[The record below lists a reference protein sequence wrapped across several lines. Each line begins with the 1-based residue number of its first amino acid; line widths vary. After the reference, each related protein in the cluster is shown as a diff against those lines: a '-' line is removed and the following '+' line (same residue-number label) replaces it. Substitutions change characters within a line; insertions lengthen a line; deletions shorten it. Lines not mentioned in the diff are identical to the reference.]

1 MAEKQYPLNI
11 VLRAVDQLTGPL
23 RSMLGKVRS
32 ATSGIRGT
40 LTSLAEKSGLPRLAS
55 SLKNV
60 GTAAT
65 GVLKRIGALG
75 AGIVAAATAGAAAAI
90 GMARSM
96 AESGTEVEN
105 WSKRLGLSAEAL
117 QELQYA
123 GSRFGVQ
130 NDALIDGL
138 KELSL
143 RADEFATTGKG
154 SAEEAFQRIGLD
166 QKTIKATAGDTE
178 KLFNLV
184 LTQMRKVTNVSKR
197 QRIADE
203 LFGGQG
209 GEQFT
214 EMLSASS
221 VEMARLRKEARD
233 LGVVMDSKTTAAARE
248 FNWQMARLTSG
259 LTGIRNT
266 IGAAVLPHLN
276 KLADKLVTMFVQYRP
291 QIEAFGAKFAE
302 ELPGRIE
309 QLIGFLGDLADAFK
323 PVGDAIGWMVDT
335 FGGANVVFGTFA
347 TLVGGFLLTSI
358 YSLTTAIYGLGAA
371 LLTTPVG
378 WIITGIAAIAGLA
391 YVVYDSWDSITTHLT
406 EKFEQTKKAFG
417 DGLIF
422 GLINLWIQ
430 YNPVTLVMEAFNGL
444 IKYFT
449 GWDVAAI
456 ISAKVDGAVSAFA
469 AMLPSMDQIT
479 SGITDA
485 LRRPWDGLAEWLGAK
500 LDKVQEA
507 FKDHFL
513 LGILK
518 AWDEFNPVRLIM
530 DAFNELIK
538 YFTGWDISAILREK
552 ISAAANAVA
561 GSLPDWVKDLFGIS
575 ALVPATAPA
584 GPGAI
589 ASTNGQPATI
599 GQRAAT
605 IGQRAAVVGQQAA
618 QAAKPQEVLVK
629 VDMNNLPPGTRVQ
642 TQGNN
647 GAKFDTNLGYAMA
660 APY

>member
-1 MAEKQYPLNI
+1 
-11 VLRAVDQLTGPL
+11 
-23 RSMLGKVRS
+23 MLGKVRS

-40 LTSLAEKSGLPRLAS
+40 LGNLAEKSGLPRLAS
-55 SLKNV
+55 NLKNV

-65 GVLKRIGALG
+65 GVLKKIVALG
-75 AGIVAAATAGAAAAI
+75 AGIVAAASAAAAAAI
-90 GMARSM
+90 GMATSM

-105 WSKRLGLSAEAL
+105 WSKRLGLSAETL

-248 FNWQMARLTSG
+248 FNWQMNRLTSG

-309 QLIGFLGDLADAFK
+309 QLIGFLGDLADAFQ
-323 PVGDAIGWMVDT
+323 PVGNAIGWLVDT

-347 TLVGGFLLTSI
+347 TLVGGFLLTSL

-371 LLTTPVG
+371 ILTTPVG
-378 WIITGIAAIAGLA
+378 WFMLAIAGIAGLA
-391 YVVYDSWDSITTHLT
+391 YIIYDSWDGIVAFF
-406 EKFEQTKKAFG
+406 EKKWAGVKEAFQ
-417 DGLIF
+417 DGILN
-422 GLINLWIQ
+422 GMVKVWLE
-430 YNPVTLVMEAFNGL
+430 YNPVTLIMEAFNGL

-449 GWDVAAI
+449 D
-456 ISAKVDGAVSAFA
+456 
-469 AMLPSMDQIT
+469 
-479 SGITDA
+479 
-485 LRRPWDGLAEWLGAK
+485 
-500 LDKVQEA
+500 
-507 FKDHFL
+507 
-513 LGILK
+513 
-518 AWDEFNPVRLIM
+518 
-530 DAFNELIK
+530 
-538 YFTGWDISAILREK
+538 WDIAAILREK
-552 ISAAANAVA
+552 ISAAASAVA
-561 GSLPDWVKDLFGIS
+561 SSLPDWMKGLLGIS
-575 ALVPATAPA
+575 GAEPVAVQPGSYAAGGGAPMLSQ
-584 GPGAI
+584 PTYGARDL
-589 ASTNGQPATI
+589 
-599 GQRAAT
+599 GQRAAAV
-605 IGQRAAVVGQQAA
+605 GKQVAAAA
-618 QAAKPQEVLVK
+618 PSQPQEVLVK
-629 VDMNNLPPGTRVQ
+629 VDMSNLPPGTRVH
-642 TQGNN
+642 TQGSN

-660 APY
+660 AP